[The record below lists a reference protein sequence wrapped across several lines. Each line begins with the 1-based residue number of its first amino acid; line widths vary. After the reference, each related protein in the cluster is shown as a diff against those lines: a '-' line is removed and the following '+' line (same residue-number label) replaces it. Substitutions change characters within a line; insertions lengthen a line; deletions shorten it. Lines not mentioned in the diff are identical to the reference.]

1 MKKALFGFTAVIW
14 LAALGCAVN
23 PSVGKGI
30 TTAQKYF
37 GDLGVE
43 GHNQNVT
50 ILKASRVT
58 KLSIIG
64 DNNTVSVEDGA
75 AVYRIEFWGNG
86 NTVIVPESLW
96 VLRTNMVGTNQV
108 IRRPSGAPPVPPLET
123 LAETPKSGA
132 PHASPAAA
140 GKPGEPAEA
149 GGEESFLPED
159 K

>member
-1 MKKALFGFTAVIW
+1 MKKALFGLVASLW
-14 LAALGCAVN
+14 LAAAGCAVN

-50 ILKASRVT
+50 ILTGSRVT

-64 DNNTVSVEDGA
+64 DNNTVTAEDGA
-75 AVYRIEFWGNG
+75 AVYRVEFWGNG
-86 NTVIVPESLW
+86 NTVIVPENLW
-96 VLRTNMVGTNQV
+96 ILRTNNVGTNQV
-108 IRRPSGAPPVPPLET
+108 IRRPSGAPPVPPLEP

-132 PHASPAAA
+132 PKASPGAA
-140 GKPGEPAEA
+140 GTSAEPAEA
-149 GGEESFLPED
+149 GGEDSFLPED